1 MSAKLNTSK
10 KTRTPR
16 FTADGANPI
25 GIGQQQSLATAEP
38 TSHSGTS
45 ATRPP
50 LTPAE
55 KAEKE
60 ARKAARAA
68 NRATEAAKEAI
79 EAAAREAAAREA
91 AAREAAARE
100 AAAREAA
107 AREAAA
113 REAAARE
120 AAAREAAA
128 REAAAREAAVR
139 EAAARE
145 AAARE
150 AAAKE
155 AADRKKTEIKISQK
169 DAYLGEKPIWQLSN
183 YDIYVLKG
191 IKLKEFVRDITEFS
205 INNSCDQHHTKQIE
219 EGIRQI
225 ITLDNCFNVVIYA
238 DGTIQIL
245 DGQHRRNALR
255 SLPDRELLRKEI
267 VIHLYKSDRP
277 DSAQTTQLFNRFN
290 LVKPFKVIIE
300 TTNAIQ
306 QIITGLRCC
315 VGFSDKAI
323 RPTDRETAHAPAMSI
338 KQFSNYLE
346 PLLTMLGPGNYIV
359 SDIVKYINQINQ
371 EFGVDFDRESA
382 DRLFKGE
389 PIKNITRKQS
399 MRQIQFYL
407 NTELSKSEWPKRLL
421 EKLRATNS

>member
-1 MSAKLNTSK
+1 MSAKPTSSK
-10 KTRTPR
+10 KTRTSRP
-16 FTADGANPI
+16 
-25 GIGQQQSLATAEP
+25 TAEEP
-38 TSHSGTS
+38 TQNTGTGNLTS
-45 ATRPP
+45 DTRPP

-68 NRATEAAKEAI
+68 NRAKEAAKEAT

-91 AAREAAARE
+91 AAREA
-100 AAAREAA
+100 
-107 AREAAA
+107 
-113 REAAARE
+113 
-120 AAAREAAA
+120 
-128 REAAAREAAVR
+128 V
-139 EAAARE
+139 
-145 AAARE
+145 ARE
-150 AAAKE
+150 AAAKDE
-155 AADRKKTEIKISQK
+155 ETRKKTNIRISQK
-169 DAYLGEKPIWQLSN
+169 DAYLGNYIYQLSN
-183 YDIYVLKG
+183 YDIYVLTG

-205 INNSCDQHHTKQIE
+205 INNTCDLHHTKQIE

-225 ITLDNCFNVVIYA
+225 TTLDNCFNVVVYA

-255 SLPDRELLRKEI
+255 SLPDAELLRKEI

-290 LVKPFKVIIE
+290 LVKPFKVVIE

-306 QIITGLRCC
+306 QIITGLRSC

-323 RPTDRETAHAPAMSI
+323 RPTDRDTAHAPAMSI
-338 KQFSNYLE
+338 KQFSNCLE
-346 PLLTMLGPGNYIV
+346 PLLGMLGPGNYIV
-359 SDIVKYINQINQ
+359 SDIVKYIHQINQ
-371 EFGVDFDRESA
+371 EFGVEFDRESA

-389 PIKNITRKQS
+389 PSKNITRKQT

-421 EKLRATNS
+421 EKLRSTSDK

>member
-1 MSAKLNTSK
+1 MSAKPNTSK

-16 FTADGANPI
+16 FTAEGANPI

-55 KAEKE
+55 KAENE

-79 EAAAREAAAREA
+79 EAAAREAADREA

-107 AREAAA
+107 AREAA
-113 REAAARE
+113 EA
-120 AAAREAAA
+120 
-128 REAAAREAAVR
+128 
-139 EAAARE
+139 
-145 AAARE
+145 
-150 AAAKE
+150 K
-155 AADRKKTEIKISQK
+155 KKTEIKISQK
-169 DAYLGEKPIWQLSN
+169 DAYLGSEPIHELSN

-191 IKLKEFVRDITEFS
+191 IKLKEFVRDISEFS
-205 INNSCDQHHTKQIE
+205 INNTCDLHHTKQIE

-225 ITLDNCFNVVIYA
+225 TTLDNCFNVVVYA

-255 SLPDRELLRKEI
+255 SLPDAELLRKEI

-306 QIITGLRCC
+306 QIITGLRSC

-323 RPTDRETAHAPAMSI
+323 RPTDRDTAHAPAMSV
-338 KQFSNYLE
+338 KQFSNCLE
-346 PLLTMLGPGNYIV
+346 PLLGMLGPGNYIV

-371 EFGVDFDRESA
+371 EFGVQFDRESA

-389 PIKNITRKQS
+389 TSKNLTRKQT

-407 NTELSKSEWPKRLL
+407 NTELSKTEWSKRLL
-421 EKLRATNS
+421 EKLRATSNK